1 MFLEE
6 ETFLDVHGYTRFT
19 ECCRHLVNMSYVF
32 VHIIRKDDDVVYVDQ
47 AGLPL
52 ILREHIVQR
61 LLKEIRDIGDDE

>member
-1 MFLEE
+1 
-6 ETFLDVHGYTRFT
+6 
-19 ECCRHLVNMSYVF
+19 MSYVF